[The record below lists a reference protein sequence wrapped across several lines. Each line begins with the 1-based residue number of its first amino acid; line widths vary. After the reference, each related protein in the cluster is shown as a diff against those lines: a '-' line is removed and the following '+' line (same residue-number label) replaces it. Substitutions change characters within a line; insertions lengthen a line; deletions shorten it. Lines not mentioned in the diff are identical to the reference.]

1 MQTLIRT
8 GQIELY
14 QIGKAIVGVNDFL
27 DYCQDFERITFVQNF
42 SFIQLQPFCHRNT
55 IEFLGMENKL
65 NYLIWREKNGFF
77 SALDVDGEMH
87 TWSMASGKHLYELK
101 DKKWKRLIEGF

>member
-1 MQTLIRT
+1 
-8 GQIELY
+8 
-14 QIGKAIVGVNDFL
+14 
-27 DYCQDFERITFVQNF
+27 
-42 SFIQLQPFCHRNT
+42 
-55 IEFLGMENKL
+55 MENKL